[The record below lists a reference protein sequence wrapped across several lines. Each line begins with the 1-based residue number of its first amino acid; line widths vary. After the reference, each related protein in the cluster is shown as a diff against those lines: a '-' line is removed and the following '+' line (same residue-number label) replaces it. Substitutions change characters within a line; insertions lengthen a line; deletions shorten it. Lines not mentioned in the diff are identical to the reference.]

1 MHKNNAVN
9 LDANKINMAQRF
21 CCFLVVFLLMF
32 FQGVFAQQKAGIR
45 QPLFP
50 VESISYQKPVPAF
63 QPKFSFTRNVSNNEC
78 TSIPGYRLLNL
89 LTVSYYPNSLGFFC
103 KKELQLDKIT
113 RVPLRFRLGSMEYV
127 NWMEQKPNAIKPR

>member
-1 MHKNNAVN
+1 LHKNNAVN

-32 FQGVFAQQKAGIR
+32 FQGVFAQRKAGIR
-45 QPLFP
+45 QPLFS

-63 QPKFSFTRNVSNNEC
+63 QPKFS
-78 TSIPGYRLLNL
+78 IPGHISNDDRISISRYRLLNL
-89 LTVSYYPNSLGFFC
+89 PTASYYPNSLGFFC
-103 KKELQLDKIT
+103 KRELQLDKIT

-127 NWMEQKPNAIKPR
+127 NWMEGKRPQP